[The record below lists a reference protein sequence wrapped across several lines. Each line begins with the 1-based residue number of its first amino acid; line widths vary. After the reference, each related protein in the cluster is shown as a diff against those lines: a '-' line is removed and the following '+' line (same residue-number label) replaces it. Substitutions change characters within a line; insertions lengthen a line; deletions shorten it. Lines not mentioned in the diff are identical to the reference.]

1 MFIFSFPPPPHHVYI
16 LFNVWFSTLPFSCF
30 SLMFRSVNPRR
41 CAQPRYRTAAR
52 DLSLE
57 AKKRPK
63 RGHPAAFRC
72 EAPGG
77 RRLRA
82 RRVFSLNICGLSVF
96 ILGLGLLGGYSFP
109 SLPFLLQSPHYWVM
123 DGWLGCVLPACESPQ
138 AGPGHQ
144 GWLAPALHPWDVAA
158 AVSAHRLRGTCT
170 RAPSRTS
177 HGQCSGTFTRAS
189 QSALGRT
196 AVLTAAWLPPVHDTR
211 PRGRSGCPAAKGG
224 SPPHSPSLALLPA
237 RAQLKASAKADTLFY
252 MRGNIFLLAEET

>member
-1 MFIFSFPPPPHHVYI
+1 M
-16 LFNVWFSTLPFSCF
+16 
-30 SLMFRSVNPRR
+30 M
-41 CAQPRYRTAAR
+41 
-52 DLSLE
+52 
-57 AKKRPK
+57 
-63 RGHPAAFRC
+63 
-72 EAPGG
+72 
-77 RRLRA
+77 
-82 RRVFSLNICGLSVF
+82 
-96 ILGLGLLGGYSFP
+96 YSFP

-211 PRGRSGCPAAKGG
+211 PQGRSGCPAAKGG